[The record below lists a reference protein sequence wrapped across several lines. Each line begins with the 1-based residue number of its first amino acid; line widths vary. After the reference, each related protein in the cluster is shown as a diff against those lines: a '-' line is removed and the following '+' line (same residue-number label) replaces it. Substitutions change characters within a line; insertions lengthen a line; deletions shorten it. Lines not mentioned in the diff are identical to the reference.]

1 MPTPTVVP
9 LPTAGAFRLL
19 GQPATPPF
27 SSLLAFLAHQ
37 VGDPDLGLHQ
47 VALPRSMFAD
57 MREASK
63 VWLRSIGR
71 DAADV
76 DQLPTPRV
84 VRAPPKAQGYAA
96 VYPAASAVLP

>member
-1 MPTPTVVP
+1 MPPPTVVP

-27 SSLLAFLAHQ
+27 TALLDFLACQ
-37 VGDPDLGLHQ
+37 VEDPGLQLHQ
-47 VALPRSMFAD
+47 VALPRAMFAD
-57 MREASK
+57 LREASK

-71 DAADV
+71 EASDV
-76 DQLPTPRV
+76 DALPAPRV
-84 VRAPPKAQGYAA
+84 VRAPPKAQGYAV